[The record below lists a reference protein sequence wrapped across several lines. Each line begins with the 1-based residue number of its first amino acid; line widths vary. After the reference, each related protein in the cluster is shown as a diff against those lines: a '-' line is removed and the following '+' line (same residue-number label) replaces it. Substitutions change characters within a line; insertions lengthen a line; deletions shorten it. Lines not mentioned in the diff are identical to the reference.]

1 MFIFHPSMVFII
13 HPPGG
18 RVLVRARQASC
29 VKYILDSAGLLIIK
43 SLQRACLGGHYDRS
57 QRSCPGAAERRKW
70 RRQRRTERTPREPR
84 LPWCYVSATHAVN
97 NQFKVSLNTQ
107 NAVFSDHYGKNIQ
120 FLANIFLHFLQ
131 AFCGVSCMLSRWLDP
146 SPETCLQTHRLRSS
160 GCTRQADRTAFWAD
174 GWQDH
179 SWTRRGCLSDL
190 SYHVSITILSLLC
203 CSTFKN
209 QT

>member
-57 QRSCPGAAERRKW
+57 QRSCPRAAERRKW

-107 NAVFSDHYGKNIQ
+107 NAVFSDHYGKKYSISCQHFPAFSAGVLWCELYVKSMTGPVTRDLSPNTSSPIKW
-120 FLANIFLHFLQ
+120 LHST
-131 AFCGVSCMLSRWLDP
+131 GGPDRVLSRQMAGPQLDQERMFIWP
-146 SPETCLQTHRLRSS
+146 QLPR
-160 GCTRQADRTAFWAD
+160 
-174 GWQDH
+174 
-179 SWTRRGCLSDL
+179 
-190 SYHVSITILSLLC
+190 
-203 CSTFKN
+203 
-209 QT
+209 